1 MLQIMR
7 RQIIM
12 MYSVLI
18 VDDMEAI
25 RNMIKRL
32 PIWGD
37 VSGFVIKAEAKDGE
51 EALELF
57 KEHDFDLVIS
67 DIRMPKVDGME
78 LIKELKEVSPD
89 TITVLLTDHAEFTF
103 AKEAIKYGVLDY
115 LVKPVEKDALDKV
128 LVKAREILEQRKKQL
143 KFYYPEKYVFEA
155 SKKICLGDSK
165 GIEEIIAIEET
176 IKLRTKD
183 NPTNTDILLEK
194 LEKDVKE
201 MVIAEHSWLKY
212 FLGMKYDYKL
222 DAWLMYVLGEL
233 DEFTAINSKNQ
244 YVRRI
249 ASYLLDN
256 IETEISMNDLADK
269 LYLSKNYLGELF
281 KQETGISVA
290 EFFNR
295 AKVRRAGVL
304 LLESDLKWYEIA
316 VKLGFNNI
324 EYFTKIFKKKM
335 GETPQNYRTRNIKK

>member
-1 MLQIMR
+1 MH
-7 RQIIM
+7 
-12 MYSVLI
+12 YSVLI

-25 RNMIKRL
+25 RNMIRRL

-37 VSGFVIKAEAKDGE
+37 ASGFNIEAEAKDGE

-57 KEHDFDLVIS
+57 RVNDFDLVIS
-67 DIRMPKVDGME
+67 DIRMPKVDGIE

-115 LVKPVEKDALDKV
+115 LVKPVEKDAIDKV
-128 LVKAREILEQRKKQL
+128 LVMAREVLDQRKKQL
-143 KFYYPEKYVFEA
+143 NFYYPEKYVVDA
-155 SKKICLGDSK
+155 GKKICLGDSK
-165 GIEEIIAIEET
+165 GIEEIINIEET

-201 MVIAEHSWLKY
+201 LVIGEHSWLKY
-212 FLGMKYDYKL
+212 FLGMKYDFKL
-222 DAWLMYVLGEL
+222 DTWLMYVLEEL
-233 DEFTAINSKNQ
+233 DEFLPVNSKNQ
-244 YVRRI
+244 YIRKI
-249 ASYLLDN
+249 ARYLLEN
-256 IETEISMNDLADK
+256 IEVEISMNDLADK

-281 KQETGISVA
+281 KQETGTSLA
-290 EFFNR
+290 EFVNR

-304 LLESDLKWYEIA
+304 LLESDLKWYQIA
-316 VKLGFNNI
+316 IKLGYNNI
-324 EYFTKIFKKKM
+324 EYFTKIFKKIM
-335 GETPQNYRTRNIKK
+335 GVTPQNFRMRNVK